1 MDKNLL
7 RAIFRS
13 IKGAP
18 VAVTYWDGETEV
30 FGAAGSEEPQIRVIV
45 KEKLNLK
52 EMLRDPEIKFSE
64 AYLDQKIDIEGDL
77 KALFSLLIKN
87 EALFK
92 RDLDKEG
99 LFQRFMKT
107 KKERESCE
115 QATNVQYHYNLDSD
129 FYKLWLD
136 RTMSFSCAYFK
147 TPGDTLEQ
155 AQLQKIDHIL
165 RKLQLKEGE
174 TLLDI
179 GSGWGWLIIK
189 AARDYGVKSLGIT
202 LSKEEEEEAKRRIR
216 QEGLED
222 MVRVRVADYRDLCV
236 EGHTFDKVVSVGMFK
251 YVGQDYIPAYFS
263 CLRKMLK
270 PQGLSLVHSITRTT
284 ESPTSPLLEK
294 YIFPWGHIP
303 SLRDIIWNMSEQQFH
318 LIDVESLRLHYAVTT
333 GRWAE
338 NFEKVAAEVK
348 EKYGERFVRIWRL
361 YLVGCTVLFQN
372 SGLDIHQILFSK
384 GLCNDLP
391 LTRDYLSGNSVP
403 ADFRYPTLHS
413 N

>member
-7 RAIFRS
+7 RAVLRS
-13 IKGAP
+13 IKGVP
-18 VAVTYWDGETEV
+18 IAVTYWDGDTEV
-30 FGAAGSEEPQIRVIV
+30 FGAVKHEEPRIRVIV

-64 AYLDQKIDIEGDL
+64 AYLDQKIDVEGGL
-77 KALFSLLIKN
+77 KELFSLLIKN

-107 KKERESCE
+107 KKEQSPLE
-115 QATNVQYHYNLDSD
+115 QATNLQYHYNLDSD
-129 FYKLWLD
+129 FYRLWLD
-136 RTMSFSCAYFK
+136 RTMSFSCAYFQ
-147 TPGDTLEQ
+147 TPEDTLEQ

-165 RKLQLKEGE
+165 GKLQLKEGE

-189 AARDYGVKSLGIT
+189 AARDYGVNALGIT
-202 LSKEEEEEAKRRIR
+202 LSKEEEEETKRRIK

-222 MVRVRVADYRDLCV
+222 KVQVRVADYRDLCV
-236 EGHTFDKVVSVGMFK
+236 EGYTFDKVVSVGMFK
-251 YVGQDYIPAYFS
+251 YVGKDYIPAYFS
-263 CLRKMLK
+263 CLKKMLK

-303 SLRDIIWNMSEQQFH
+303 SLREIIWIMSEQQFH
-318 LIDVESLRLHYAVTT
+318 LIDLESLRLHYAVTT
-333 GRWAE
+333 GHWAE
-338 NFEKVAAEVK
+338 NFEKVAEEVK

-361 YLVGCTVLFQN
+361 YLVGCTALFHN
-372 SGLDIHQILFSK
+372 SGLDIHQLLFSK

-391 LTRDYLSGNSVP
+391 LTRDYLYSESSSPV
-403 ADFRYPTLHS
+403 FRYPALHS